1 MCASAIQPAQR
12 KTMAEKELN
21 NGRLAM
27 IAVSL
32 YPVIEFVSKQPLL
45 QLTLASE
52 E

>member
-1 MCASAIQPAQR
+1 MSVPATQPAQR
-12 KTMAEKELN
+12 KTMAEKEIN

-27 IAVSL
+27 LAVSL
-32 YPVIEFVSKQPLL
+32 YPVIEILSKQPLL